1 MDYQPI
7 GDKVKHQ
14 TTDPVFVIGSTRSG
28 TTMLV
33 RLIRKYFHINF
44 GPETQFI
51 IRYYNCLPAYGD
63 LSIDSNFFKLA
74 EDISRERFFKRA
86 CKNFKFNFDLSKL
99 KQTSVDKSYSA
110 ILDHIFSQFA
120 EQQNMVRWGDKTPA
134 YSHDLPVLDKLFPNA
149 KYIHIIRDGR
159 DVALSQFNIHF
170 GPKNAFT
177 AAKEWKKIVSKVN
190 AFSEQV
196 EDNRFI
202 EFRYEDIL
210 TDPIPFFSQLIPFL
224 SIDDPEGK
232 VLETIKSNINI
243 DLRKGNFYKWK
254 KQFSDQQKEIF
265 EREAGDVLKKYN
277 YPVLLEN
284 PKPMGE
290 MEKVFWKVHN
300 IWKQL
305 LRIDTWQDN
314 IYRLSLRVKRL
325 LRSI

>member
-7 GDKVKHQ
+7 GNKVKHLSI
-14 TTDPVFVIGSTRSG
+14 DPIFVIGSTRSG

-51 IRYYNCLPAYGD
+51 VRYYNCLQAYGD
-63 LSIDSNFFKLA
+63 LSIVSNFSRLA

-86 CKNFKFNFDLSKL
+86 YRNFNYVFDIGKL
-99 KQTSVDKSYSA
+99 KQSSVDKTYSA
-110 ILDHIFSQFA
+110 LLSYIFSQFA

-134 YSHDLPVLDKLFPNA
+134 YSHDLPVLNKLFPNA

-177 AAKEWKKIVSKVN
+177 AAKEWKNIGYKVN
-190 AFSEQV
+190 AFSEQI
-196 EDNRFI
+196 EDDRFI

-224 SIDDPEGK
+224 SIDDSEGK
-232 VLETIKSNINI
+232 VLATIKSNINI

-277 YPVLLEN
+277 YPVLFEN
-284 PKPMGE
+284 PIPVSE
-290 MEKVFWKVHN
+290 MEKAFWKAHN

-305 LRIDTWQDN
+305 LRVDTWQDN